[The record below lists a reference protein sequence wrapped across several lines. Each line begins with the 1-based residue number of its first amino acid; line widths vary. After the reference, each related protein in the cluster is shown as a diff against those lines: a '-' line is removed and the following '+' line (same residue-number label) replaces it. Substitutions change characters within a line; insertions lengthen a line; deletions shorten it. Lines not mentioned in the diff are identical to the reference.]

1 MKETGKLNKLYPH
14 QKEGVRR
21 ALQRPFFALFMEQ
34 GTGKTPTAI
43 RAIEKLYRRDY
54 LHRWLILSP
63 NILTYNW
70 AREWEAWGRLA
81 NTRVV
86 RLEGRNK
93 KRWISELEELRNS
106 DLDFHTLKELRSQ
119 GKTREG
125 QPLTV
130 LILNLEK
137 ARILEPQLKKLQFQ
151 GLVIDESQR
160 VKNRNAQVSKATYRV
175 TRKCSSRLLLS
186 GTPTPQGLED
196 IFMQFQIMDPEILGN
211 KWTQFANR
219 YIRKGGYMGKEIVG
233 YRNEEELKQIIHD
246 NSYRVEIDQCIDLP
260 PLSTKYLSCELTG
273 KAAKAYEELYEELY
287 TRIPGEASRSRLK
300 AVLRANHI
308 PYKPRAS
315 YLSLFTAAEPFLNV
329 ASCELTI
336 TQRLRLH
343 QLTGGFLTLD
353 SGEVVQLS
361 SDKLKATVEYL
372 SGRTRPTVIFCQYV
386 AEIHMLEREL
396 KRAFPKKRIENY
408 RDSDHKHQLEDDFLQ
423 SQIDI
428 IILQLHSGSVGLNF
442 QTADAILFY
451 SLNNSA
457 EDFDQATKRIR
468 RPGQKHPMEVAI
480 LLAEGTV
487 DEDILENVERK
498 TANMRNLW
506 KI

>member
-1 MKETGKLNKLYPH
+1 MGTLSRLYPH

-21 ALQRPFFALFMEQ
+21 ALTRPFFALFMEQ

-43 RAIEKLYRRDY
+43 RIIERRYQREY
-54 LHRWLILSP
+54 LHRWLILAP
-63 NILTYNW
+63 NILLYNW
-70 AREWEAWGRLA
+70 AKEWEKWGRLE
-81 NTRVV
+81 NTRII
-86 RLEGRNK
+86 RLHGRNK
-93 KRWISELEELRNS
+93 KQWVAELEELRNS
-106 DLDFHTLKELRSQ
+106 DLDFHTLRELRSC
-119 GKTREG
+119 GKTRDG

-130 LILNLEK
+130 LLLNLEK
-137 ARILEPQLKKLQFQ
+137 ARILEPQLKRLKFQ
-151 GLVIDESQR
+151 GLVVDESQR

-196 IFMQFQIMDPEILGN
+196 IFMQFQIMDPDILGT
-211 KWTQFANR
+211 KWSSFSGR

-233 YRNEEELKQIIHD
+233 YRNEEELKRIIRD

-260 PLSTKYLSCELTG
+260 PMTTKYITCELTG
-273 KAAKAYEELYEELY
+273 KAAKAYDELYEELY
-287 TRIPGEASRSRLK
+287 TRITKEASRSRLK

-308 PYKPRAS
+308 PYKPNAT
-315 YLSLFTAAEPFLNV
+315 YLSLFTAAEPFINV
-329 ASCELTI
+329 ASCELTV

-361 SDKLKATVEYL
+361 RDKLNATVEYL
-372 SGRTRPTVIFCQYV
+372 RDRTRPTVVFCQYV
-386 AEIHMLEREL
+386 AEIHMLEQEL
-396 KRAFPKKRIENY
+396 RRALPKKRIENY
-408 RDSDHKHQLEDDFLQ
+408 RDSDHKHQLEDEFLQ
-423 SQIDI
+423 NQIDV

-457 EDFDQATKRIR
+457 EDFDQAMKRIR
-468 RPGQKHPMEVAI
+468 RPGQKNHMEIAI

-487 DEDILENVERK
+487 DEDILGNVERK
-498 TANMRNLW
+498 TVNMKNLW

>member
-1 MKETGKLNKLYPH
+1 MGTLNKLYPH

-43 RAIEKLYRRDY
+43 RIIEKRYQREY
-54 LHRWLILSP
+54 LHRWLILAP
-63 NILTYNW
+63 KTLLYNW
-70 AREWEAWGRLA
+70 AKEWEKWGRLS

-86 RLEGRNK
+86 RLKGRK
-93 KRWISELEELRNS
+93 KSQWIAELEQLRND
-106 DLDFHTLKELRSQ
+106 DLDFHTLKELRSC
-119 GKTREG
+119 GKTRDG

-130 LILNLEK
+130 LLLNLEK
-137 ARILEPQLKKLQFQ
+137 ARVLEPQLKKLQFQ

-175 TRKCSSRLLLS
+175 TRKCSSRVLLS

-196 IFMQFQIMDPEILGN
+196 IFMQFQIMNPEILGA
-211 KWTQFANR
+211 KWTDFANR
-219 YIRKGGYMGKEIVG
+219 YIMKGGYMGKEIVG
-233 YRNEEELKQIIHD
+233 YQNEDELKRVIRD
-246 NSYRVEIDQCIDLP
+246 NSYRVEMDDCLKLP
-260 PLSTKYLSCELTG
+260 PIHTKYLTCELTG

-287 TRIPGEASRSRLK
+287 TRIPEEASRSRLK

-308 PYKPRAS
+308 PYRKDAS
-315 YLSLFTAAEPFLNV
+315 YLSLFTAAEPFINV

-343 QLTGGFLTLD
+343 QLAGGFITLD
-353 SGEVVQLS
+353 SREIIWLS
-361 SDKLKATVEYL
+361 RDKLEVTIDYL
-372 SGRTRPTVIFCQYV
+372 KDRTRPTVVFCQYV
-386 AEIHMLEREL
+386 SEIHMLEREL
-396 KRAFPKKRIENY
+396 KKAFKNKRVENY
-408 RDSDHKHQLEDDFLQ
+408 RDSDHKHQLEDDFLRGD
-423 SQIDI
+423 IDV
-428 IILQLHSGSVGLNF
+428 IILQLHSGSLGLNF

-457 EDFDQATKRIR
+457 EDFDQAMKRIR
-468 RPGQKHPMEVAI
+468 RPGQKHHMEVAI

-498 TANMRNLW
+498 TENMKNLW